1 MCRRPVYKE
10 RWKQPPPLI
19 ALFTPSATT
28 SPAALPDAGLKA
40 ASAWANIA
48 GFGEDSHSQRLMVKG
63 VAEVVACPMP
73 SANSPRPLCLPQRYV
88 KAPFNLPAQLVHQL
102 LPHRW
107 QPPAWRATGQIQRP
121 ERTRDR
127 GRTMG
132 CGPTGTASPP
142 WSGSIALGAETSRT
156 HLNAVPGHDQAGFR
170 GPYRFKRGLPRLASQ
185 RATAR
190 LSEPHP
196 TQPAVDRGAVP
207 TPCPIARTQRPRG
220 TNCWPKNLS
229 SRSPPVCSGLEIACL
244 PCARPVPLGA

>member
-40 ASAWANIA
+40 ASAWANLA
-48 GFGEDSHSQRLMVKG
+48 GFGEDSRYQRLMVKG
-63 VAEVVACPMP
+63 VTEVVACPMP

-88 KAPFNLPAQLVHQL
+88 EAPFNSPPQLVHEL

-142 WSGSIALGAETSRT
+142 WSGSGRTSTLCAATTR
-156 HLNAVPGHDQAGFR
+156 PGSEGRIGSSAGC
-170 GPYRFKRGLPRLASQ
+170 RGLHRSAQPLDCQNLTPPSRQSTEARCQHHAPSPERSAHEVRTAGPR
-185 RATAR
+185 T
-190 LSEPHP
+190 
-196 TQPAVDRGAVP
+196 
-207 TPCPIARTQRPRG
+207 
-220 TNCWPKNLS
+220 
-229 SRSPPVCSGLEIACL
+229 
-244 PCARPVPLGA
+244 